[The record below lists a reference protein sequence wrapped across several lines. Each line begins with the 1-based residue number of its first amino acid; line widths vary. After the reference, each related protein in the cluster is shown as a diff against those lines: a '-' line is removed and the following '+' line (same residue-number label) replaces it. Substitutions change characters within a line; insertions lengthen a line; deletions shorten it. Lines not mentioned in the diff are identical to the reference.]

1 MKETIY
7 SGTAVSPGM
16 AQGKAFV
23 VGMSRLE
30 SIPFASIREEEVQ
43 PEVEKFWTAVEISI
57 SELQSVMKRVRV
69 QIGERESRMFE
80 AHLMMLKDKHVS
92 ARIAYRIDFEK
103 ISAETAVVRTILELI
118 QSFRGHGDELRQ
130 KFSSDFR
137 DLGLRLIRN
146 LSPFFTYDKALDL
159 TEPVIVVAREL
170 IPYIVTRLDR
180 KWILGF
186 VTETG
191 NSGTHAGLLARSMGT
206 VAITGIKEFFEIKNN
221 DLLLLDGRTGKVMLN
236 PVSTAQDL
244 FQKSYEVFQ
253 KAAAKPEKLM
263 DKAAKTQDGETVHL
277 LANIWLPGDIEIA
290 EAIGAEE
297 IGLIRTEFAY
307 LFGNKLPS
315 EESVYEYHRSLAE
328 KVWKGP
334 AAFRLLDVGGETDLP
349 EAVFRSKT
357 GNENGLRFLLR
368 EKDIFR
374 VQLRSI
380 LKIAA
385 FKPVRMVYPFFNHLA
400 DLHEANQRLEDVK
413 KELASSKTV
422 LKETVEV
429 GALIETAA
437 AVEEMDAILKEVR
450 FIVIGSNDLV
460 LNLLGMER
468 SSQID
473 LSDFKLLTPSLI
485 RVLARILE
493 SCHKYSRLCYV
504 SGKIA
509 EDPGYLGFLVG
520 LGFRHFNVA
529 GAAIPDIKRWLARI
543 KLSDLVKIAKDAG
556 RISDSETLRK
566 HLLSQMPKQNIGK
579 HDEYG
584 FLEQGG

>member
-57 SELQSVMKRVRV
+57 SELQSLMKRVRV

-80 AHLMMLKDKHVS
+80 AHLMMLKDRHVG

-103 ISAETAVVRTILELI
+103 ISAETAVVRTILDLI

-146 LSPFFTYDKALDL
+146 LSPFFTYDKSLDL

-170 IPYIVTRLDR
+170 IPSIVMRLDR

-206 VAITGIKEFFEIKNN
+206 VAIAGIKDFFEIKNN

-236 PVSTAQDL
+236 PVNTAQDL
-244 FQKSYEVFQ
+244 FRKSYEVFQ

-263 DKAAKTQDGETVHL
+263 DKAAKTGDGEIVHL

-297 IGLIRTEFAY
+297 VGLIRTEFAY

-315 EESVYEYHRSLAE
+315 EESVYEYHKSLAE

-334 AAFRLLDVGGETDLP
+334 VTFRLLDVGGETDLP
-349 EAVFRSKT
+349 EAVFKSKS
-357 GNENGLRFLLR
+357 GNENGLRFLLK

-374 VQLRSI
+374 IQLRSI

-385 FKPVRMVYPFFNHLA
+385 FKPVRMVYPFFNHLT
-400 DLHEANQRLEDVK
+400 DLHEANQRLEEVK
-413 KELASSKTV
+413 KDLEAGKAV

-429 GALIETAA
+429 GALIETVE
-437 AVEEMDAILKEVR
+437 AVEEMDAILKEVK
-450 FIVIGSNDLV
+450 FVVIGSNDLA
-460 LNLLGMER
+460 LNLLGRER

-485 RVLARILE
+485 RVLTRILE
-493 SCHKYSRLCYV
+493 SCRKQSRPCYV
-504 SGKIA
+504 SGKMA

-529 GAAIPDIKRWLARI
+529 GAVIPDMKEWLSRI
-543 KLSDLVKIAKDAG
+543 KLSDLVKIARDAG
-556 RISDSETLRK
+556 KIFDDESLREY
-566 HLLSQMPKQNIGK
+566 LLSNIPKDIENK
-579 HDEYG
+579 DEYG
-584 FLEQGG
+584 HFEQGG